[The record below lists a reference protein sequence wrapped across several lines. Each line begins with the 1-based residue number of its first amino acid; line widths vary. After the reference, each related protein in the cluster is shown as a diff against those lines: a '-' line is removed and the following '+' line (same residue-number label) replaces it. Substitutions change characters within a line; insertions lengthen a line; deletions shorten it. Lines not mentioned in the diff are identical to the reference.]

1 MPSRRAIFSSYVIPR
16 ESTDLEEGVTKW
28 TIDGA
33 INKTVGGKGTASLTG
48 SQWGEGWS
56 SFQHP
61 EQYWEDCGNNWE
73 DMGEAYN
80 GVLTIS
86 GATSL
91 NVDTDVASTPVV
103 FLYVKNLGTA
113 SNQGLKLSLDDGS
126 NYKIYIPPQGSINIR
141 GDGTTL
147 QMEDVKV
154 NKADEAY
161 SGTPQD
167 TTIEFLIAI

>member
-1 MPSRRAIFSSYVIPR
+1 MPNRRAIFSSYVIPM
-16 ESTDLEEGVTKW
+16 ESASLEEGVTKW
-28 TIDGA
+28 TIDGD
-33 INKTVGGKGTASLTG
+33 INKTLGSKATATLTG
-48 SQWGEGWS
+48 TQWGESWS

-61 EQYWEDCGNNWE
+61 EQYWEDCGNDWE

-86 GATSL
+86 AATSL
-91 NVDTDVASTPVV
+91 NVDSASASTAVV

-113 SNQGLKLSLDDGS
+113 STEGLILSLDGT

-154 NKADEAY
+154 NKVTDNT
-161 SGTPQD
+161 SV
-167 TTIEFLIAI
+167 EFIIAK

>member
-1 MPSRRAIFSSYVIPR
+1 MPNRRAIFSSYIIPR

-33 INKTVGGKGTASLTG
+33 INKTLGSKSTATLTG

-61 EQYWEDCGNNWE
+61 EQYWEDCGNHWE

-80 GVLTIS
+80 GVLTVDGIK
-86 GATSL
+86 AL
-91 NVDTDVASTPVV
+91 NPDSDTASDPVV

-113 SNQGLKLSLDDGS
+113 SNQGIKLTLNNSA
-126 NYKIYIPPQGSINIR
+126 YKIYIPPQGSVNIR
-141 GDGTTL
+141 GDGSTL
-147 QMEDVKV
+147 QMQHVKV
-154 NKADEAY
+154 NKVTDNT
-161 SGTPQD
+161 SV
-167 TTIEFLIAI
+167 EFIIAK

>member
-33 INKTVGGKGTASLTG
+33 INKTLGSKSTATLTG
-48 SQWGEGWS
+48 SQWADGVDGEAWS

-61 EQYWEDCGNNWE
+61 EQYWEDCGGKWE

-91 NVDTDVASTPVV
+91 NVDTDVASTAVV

-113 SNQGLKLSLDDGS
+113 STEGLKLSLDGS

-154 NKADEAY
+154 NKVTDNT
-161 SGTPQD
+161 SV
-167 TTIEFLIAI
+167 EFIIAK

>member
-1 MPSRRAIFSSYVIPR
+1 MPNRRAIFSSYIIPR
-16 ESTDLEEGVTKW
+16 ESADLEEGVTKW

-33 INKTVGGKGTASLTG
+33 INKTLGSKSTATLTG

-61 EQYWEDCGNNWE
+61 EQYWEDCGSDWE

-86 GATSL
+86 AATSL
-91 NVDTDVASTPVV
+91 NVDSASASTAVI

-113 SNQGLKLSLDDGS
+113 SNQGLKLSLDGS
-126 NYKIYIPPQGSINIR
+126 NYKIYIPSQGSVNIR
-141 GDGTTL
+141 GDGSTL
-147 QMEDVKV
+147 QMQHVKV
-154 NKADEAY
+154 DAAD
-161 SGTPQD
+161 QD
-167 TTIEFLIAI
+167 TSVEFIIAK

>member
-1 MPSRRAIFSSYVIPR
+1 MPSRRAIFSSYIIPR

-33 INKTVGGKGTASLTG
+33 INKTLGSKGTATLTG

-61 EQYWEDCGNNWE
+61 EQYWEDCGNTWE

-80 GVLTIS
+80 GVLTVDGIK
-86 GATSL
+86 AL
-91 NVDTDVASTPVV
+91 NPDAGTASDPVV

-113 SNQGLKLSLDDGS
+113 SNQGIKLTLNNSA
-126 NYKIYIPPQGSINIR
+126 YKIYIPPQGSVNIR
-141 GDGTTL
+141 GDGSTL
-147 QMEDVKV
+147 QMQHVKV
-154 NKADEAY
+154 DAAD
-161 SGTPQD
+161 QD
-167 TTIEFLIAI
+167 TSVEFIIAK

>member
-1 MPSRRAIFSSYVIPR
+1 MPNRRAIFSSYAIPK

-33 INKTVGGKGTASLTG
+33 INKTLGSKGTATLTG

-61 EQYWEDCGNNWE
+61 EQYWEDYGNNW
-73 DMGEAYN
+73 DDAGETYN
-80 GVLTIS
+80 NVGVTIS
-86 GATSL
+86 GIYSL
-91 NVDTDVASTPVV
+91 NTDSDVNSTLVV
-103 FLYVKNLGTA
+103 FLYLKNLGTA
-113 SNQGLKLSLDDGS
+113 STEGLKLSLDGS
-126 NYKIYIPPQGSINIR
+126 NYKIYIPPQGSVNIR

-154 NKADEAY
+154 
-161 SGTPQD
+161 D
-167 TTIEFLIAI
+167 TVTDNTSVEFIIAK

>member
-1 MPSRRAIFSSYVIPR
+1 MPNRRAIFSSYVIPR

-33 INKTVGGKGTASLTG
+33 INKTLGSKSTATLTG

-61 EQYWEDCGNNWE
+61 EQYWEDCGSDWE

-86 GATSL
+86 AATSL
-91 NVDTDVASTPVV
+91 NVDSASASTAVI

-113 SNQGLKLSLDDGS
+113 SNQGLKLSLDGS
-126 NYKIYIPPQGSINIR
+126 NYKIYIPSQGSVNIR
-141 GDGTTL
+141 GDGSTL
-147 QMEDVKV
+147 QMQHVKV
-154 NKADEAY
+154 DAAD
-161 SGTPQD
+161 QD
-167 TTIEFLIAI
+167 TSVEFIIAK

>member
-1 MPSRRAIFSSYVIPR
+1 MPSRRAIFSSYVIPK
-16 ESTDLEEGVTKW
+16 ESASLEEGVTKW
-28 TIDGA
+28 SIDGA
-33 INKTVGGKGTASLTG
+33 INKTLGSKGTVALTG

-61 EQYWEDCGNNWE
+61 EQYWENCGNHWE

-80 GVLTIS
+80 GVLTVS
-86 GATSL
+86 GVTAL

-103 FLYVKNLGTA
+103 FLYVKNLGT
-113 SNQGLKLSLDDGS
+113 SSSQGLKLSLDGT
-126 NYKIYIPPQGSINIR
+126 NYKIYIPPQGSVNIR

-154 NKADEAY
+154 NKVTDNT
-161 SGTPQD
+161 SV
-167 TTIEFLIAI
+167 EFIIAK

>member
-1 MPSRRAIFSSYVIPR
+1 MPNRRAIFSSYIIPR
-16 ESTDLEEGVTKW
+16 ESIDLEEGVTKW

-33 INKTVGGKGTASLTG
+33 INKTLGSKSTATLTG

-61 EQYWEDCGNNWE
+61 EQYWEDCGNTWE

-86 GATSL
+86 AATSL
-91 NVDTDVASTPVV
+91 NVDSASASTAVI

-113 SNQGLKLSLDDGS
+113 STEGLKLSLDGT
-126 NYKIYIPPQGSINIR
+126 NYKIYIPPQGSVNIR

-154 NKADEAY
+154 NKVTDNT
-161 SGTPQD
+161 SV
-167 TTIEFLIAI
+167 EFIIAK

>member
-1 MPSRRAIFSSYVIPR
+1 MPNRRAIFSSYVIPR

-33 INKTVGGKGTASLTG
+33 INKTLGSKSTATLTG

-61 EQYWEDCGNNWE
+61 EQYWEDCGSDWE

-86 GATSL
+86 AATSL
-91 NVDTDVASTPVV
+91 NVDSASASTPVV

-113 SNQGLKLSLDDGS
+113 SNQGLKLSLDGS
-126 NYKIYIPPQGSINIR
+126 NYKIYIPSQGSVNIR
-141 GDGTTL
+141 GDGSTL
-147 QMEDVKV
+147 QMQHVKV
-154 NKADEAY
+154 DAAD
-161 SGTPQD
+161 QD
-167 TTIEFLIAI
+167 TSVEFIIAK

>member
-1 MPSRRAIFSSYVIPR
+1 MPNRRAIFSSYVIPR
-16 ESTDLEEGVTKW
+16 ESIDLEEGVTKW

-33 INKTVGGKGTASLTG
+33 INKTLGSKGTATLTG
-48 SQWGEGWS
+48 TQWSEDAWA

-61 EQYWEDCGNNWE
+61 QVYWESVATTWE

-86 GATSL
+86 AATSL
-91 NVDTDVASTPVV
+91 NVDSASASTPVV

-113 SNQGLKLSLDDGS
+113 STEGLKLSLDGS
-126 NYKIYIPPQGSINIR
+126 NYKIYIPTQGSVNIR

-154 NKADEAY
+154 NKVTDNT
-161 SGTPQD
+161 SV
-167 TTIEFLIAI
+167 EFIIAK

>member
-1 MPSRRAIFSSYVIPR
+1 MPNRRAIFSSYVIPK

-33 INKTVGGKGTASLTG
+33 INKTLGSKGTATLTG

-61 EQYWEDCGNNWE
+61 EQYWEDINSNWE
-73 DMGEAYN
+73 DIGKMYS
-80 GVLTIS
+80 GVALSIS

-91 NVDTDVASTPVV
+91 NIDTDVASTPVA

-113 SNQGLKLSLDDGS
+113 STQGLKLSLDGT
-126 NYKIYIPPQGSINIR
+126 NYKIYIPPQGSVNIR

-154 NKADEAY
+154 NKVTD
-161 SGTPQD
+161 D
-167 TTIEFLIAI
+167 TSVEFIIAK

>member
-1 MPSRRAIFSSYVIPR
+1 MPNRRAIFSSYIIPR
-16 ESTDLEEGVTKW
+16 ESIDLEEGVTKW
-28 TIDGA
+28 TIDGDSTL
-33 INKTVGGKGTASLTG
+33 NKTFGSKSIATLTG

-61 EQYWEDCGNNWE
+61 EQYWEDCGNDWE

-91 NVDTDVASTPVV
+91 NVDTDVVSTPVV

-113 SNQGLKLSLDDGS
+113 STEGLILSLDGS
-126 NYKIYIPPQGSINIR
+126 NYKIYIPPQGSVNIR

-154 NKADEAY
+154 NKVTD
-161 SGTPQD
+161 D
-167 TTIEFLIAI
+167 TSVEFIIAK

>member
-1 MPSRRAIFSSYVIPR
+1 MPSRRAIFSSYIIPR

-33 INKTVGGKGTASLTG
+33 INKTLGSKGIATLTG
-48 SQWGEGWS
+48 TQWSEDSWA

-61 EQYWEDCGNNWE
+61 EVYWESIATTWE

-86 GATSL
+86 GAKSL
-91 NVDTDVASTPVV
+91 NVDSASASTPVV

-113 SNQGLKLSLDDGS
+113 STEGLKLSLDGR

-154 NKADEAY
+154 NKVTDNT
-161 SGTPQD
+161 SV
-167 TTIEFLIAI
+167 EFIIAK

>member
-1 MPSRRAIFSSYVIPR
+1 MPNRRAIFSSYVIPR

-33 INKTVGGKGTASLTG
+33 INKTLGSKSTATLTG

-61 EQYWEDCGNNWE
+61 EQYWEDCGSDWE

-86 GATSL
+86 AATSL
-91 NVDTDVASTPVV
+91 NVDSASASTAVI

-113 SNQGLKLSLDDGS
+113 SNQGLKLGLDGS
-126 NYKIYIPPQGSINIR
+126 NYKIYLPSQGSVNIR
-141 GDGTTL
+141 GDGSTL
-147 QMEDVKV
+147 QMQHVKV
-154 NKADEAY
+154 DAAD
-161 SGTPQD
+161 QD
-167 TTIEFLIAI
+167 TSVEFIIAK

>member
-1 MPSRRAIFSSYVIPR
+1 MPNRRAIFSSYVIPR

-33 INKTVGGKGTASLTG
+33 INKTLGSKGTATLTG

-61 EQYWEDCGNNWE
+61 EQYWEDCGNDWE

-80 GVLTIS
+80 GALTIS

-91 NVDTDVASTPVV
+91 NVDSVSASTPVV
-103 FLYVKNLGTA
+103 FLYVKNLGTD
-113 SNQGLKLSLDDGS
+113 SGQGLILSLDGS
-126 NYKIYIPPQGSINIR
+126 NYKIYIPPQGSVNIR

-154 NKADEAY
+154 NKVTDNT
-161 SGTPQD
+161 SV
-167 TTIEFLIAI
+167 EFIIAK

>member
-1 MPSRRAIFSSYVIPR
+1 MPNRRAIFSSYVIPR
-16 ESTDLEEGVTKW
+16 ESIDLEEGVTKW

-33 INKTVGGKGTASLTG
+33 INKTLGSKSTATLTG

-61 EQYWEDCGNNWE
+61 EQYWEDCGNTWE

-80 GVLTIS
+80 RILTIS
-86 GATSL
+86 AATSL
-91 NVDTDVASTPVV
+91 NVDTDVASVAVV
-103 FLYVKNLGTA
+103 FLYIKNLGVE
-113 SNQGLKLSLDDGS
+113 SDEGLKVSLDNGS
-126 NYKIYIPPQGSINIR
+126 NYKIYIPPQGSVNIR

-154 NKADEAY
+154 DRVTDNT
-161 SGTPQD
+161 SV
-167 TTIEFLIAI
+167 EFIIAK

>member
-1 MPSRRAIFSSYVIPR
+1 MPNRRAIFSSYVIPK
-16 ESTDLEEGVTKW
+16 ESIDLEEGVTKW

-33 INKTVGGKGTASLTG
+33 INKTLGSKSTATLTG

-61 EQYWEDCGNNWE
+61 EQYWEDCGNTWE

-86 GATSL
+86 AATSL
-91 NVDTDVASTPVV
+91 NVDSASASTAVI

-113 SNQGLKLSLDDGS
+113 STEGLKLSLDGT
-126 NYKIYIPPQGSINIR
+126 NYNIYIPPQGSINIR
-141 GDGTTL
+141 GDGATL

-154 NKADEAY
+154 NKVTDNT
-161 SGTPQD
+161 SV
-167 TTIEFLIAI
+167 EFIIAK

>member
-1 MPSRRAIFSSYVIPR
+1 MPNRRAIFSSYVIPR
-16 ESTDLEEGVTKW
+16 ESIDLEEGVTKW

-33 INKTVGGKGTASLTG
+33 INKTLGSKSTATLTG

-61 EQYWEDCGNNWE
+61 EQYWEDCGSDWE

-86 GATSL
+86 AATSL

-113 SNQGLKLSLDDGS
+113 SNQGIKLTLNNSA
-126 NYKIYIPPQGSINIR
+126 YKIYIPPQGSVNIR
-141 GDGTTL
+141 GDGSTL
-147 QMEDVKV
+147 QMQHVKV
-154 NKADEAY
+154 NKAD
-161 SGTPQD
+161 QD
-167 TTIEFLIAI
+167 TSVEFIIAK

>member
-1 MPSRRAIFSSYVIPR
+1 MPNRRAIFSSYIIPK
-16 ESTDLEEGVTKW
+16 ESIDLEEGVTKW

-33 INKTVGGKGTASLTG
+33 INKTLGSKGTATLTG
-48 SQWGEGWS
+48 TQWSTDAWA

-61 EQYWEDCGNNWE
+61 EVYWESVATKWE

-80 GVLTIS
+80 GVLTVS
-86 GATSL
+86 GITALSL
-91 NVDTDVASTPVV
+91 DTDDSVPTTPVV

-113 SNQGLKLSLDDGS
+113 STEGLKLSLDGS
-126 NYKIYIPPQGSINIR
+126 NYKIYIPPQGSVNIR

-154 NKADEAY
+154 NKVTDNT
-161 SGTPQD
+161 SV
-167 TTIEFLIAI
+167 EFIIAK